1 VRQIQLLVVLSLLL
15 SPNTTVADDK
25 HKQPLVSMQR
35 KARKF
40 LAFAYSGGRLTSEG
54 DKPVAGTTIAA
65 DPKVLPMGTRVRIME
80 AGKYSGVY
88 TVSDQGSAIKGR
100 KVDIFVH
107 STEEALQFGRRQV
120 YIAVLEGPENTA
132 RASKLQP
139 GGRLARCTG
148 CVRKQSGAIIALDE
162 SSRSNPNVPSRVG
175 APGGAGTGSGGSDSR
190 QTRNSAAFS
199 GMSTF
204 EGTSFN

>member
-1 VRQIQLLVVLSLLL
+1 MRQIQLLVVLSLLL

-40 LAFAYSGGRLTSEG
+40 LAFAYSSGRLTSEG
-54 DKPVAGTTIAA
+54 DKPLVGTTIAA

-100 KVDIFVH
+100 KVDIFVR
-107 STEEALQFGRRQV
+107 SAEEALQFGRRQV

-132 RASKLQP
+132 RASKQS
-139 GGRLARCTG
+139 GKRLAQCRG

-162 SSRSNPNVPSRVG
+162 SSRINPNVPSRVR

>member
-1 VRQIQLLVVLSLLL
+1 MRQIEVLVAASLLM

-54 DKPVAGTTIAA
+54 GKPVAGITIAA

-88 TVSDQGSAIKGR
+88 TVSDQGSAIKGK
-100 KVDIFVH
+100 KVDIFVN
-107 STEEALQFGRRQV
+107 SNREALQFGRKQV
-120 YIAVLEGPENTA
+120 YLAILEGPENTA
-132 RASKLQP
+132 RARKQP
-139 GGRLARCTG
+139 VTRLARCRG
-148 CVRKQSGAIIALDE
+148 CVRKQSGAIITLDE
-162 SSRSNPNVPSRVG
+162 ASRSNPNVPGRLG
-175 APGGAGTGSGGSDSR
+175 APGGTGTGSGGSDSR
-190 QTRNSAAFS
+190 QTRNFAAFS
-199 GMSTF
+199 GVSSF
-204 EGTSFN
+204 EGASFN